1 LLAQKRTLRKRKIE
15 VRNVGSEYKVGLLFH
30 YKSIKSRSTSKM
42 KYISAILI
50 GLSVLLL
57 APPAH
62 ACSCVSDGSSLV
74 QLAKKSKLVIR
85 GKVLE
90 YNWYQYDL
98 REQRYK
104 KDEQKREGRPLS
116 MTVEV
121 QEVYKGKMKSRQ
133 VVVWG
138 DNGMICRPYV
148 TQFPIAT
155 EWVFALSP
163 DSWSKKGEM
172 AISVCGEYALQV
184 QKDRVLMGQGRAQRS
199 IMDPVIGGIPEAK
212 PQVVSLPELRK
223 RLKASR

>member
-1 LLAQKRTLRKRKIE
+1 
-15 VRNVGSEYKVGLLFH
+15 
-30 YKSIKSRSTSKM
+30 M
-42 KYISAILI
+42 KYIPALI
-50 GLSVLLL
+50 VGLSVLLL
-57 APPAH
+57 APSAH
-62 ACSCVSDGSSLV
+62 SCSCGSDGSSLI
-74 QLAKKSKLVIR
+74 QLAKKSELVIR

-98 REQRYK
+98 QGQRYK
-104 KDEQKREGRPLS
+104 NKQEPKGRPLS

-121 QEVYKGKMKSRQ
+121 QEVYKGKITSRQ

-148 TQFPIAT
+148 TQFPIGT

-163 DSWSKKGEM
+163 DSWTKKGEI

-184 QKDRVLMGQGRAQRS
+184 QNNRVLMGQRRENQG
-199 IMDPVIGGIPEAK
+199 IMDPVIGGNPKMK

-223 RLKASR
+223 RLKANR

>member
-1 LLAQKRTLRKRKIE
+1 
-15 VRNVGSEYKVGLLFH
+15 
-30 YKSIKSRSTSKM
+30 M

-57 APPAH
+57 APSAH
-62 ACSCVSDGSSLV
+62 ACSCGSDGSSLV
-74 QLAKKSKLVIR
+74 QLAKKSQLVIR
-85 GKVLE
+85 GKVLN

-98 REQRYK
+98 QGQRY

-121 QEVYKGKMKSRQ
+121 QEIYKGKPKSRQ

-138 DNGMICRPYV
+138 DNGMMCRPYV
-148 TQFPIAT
+148 TQFPIGT

-163 DSWSKKGEM
+163 DSRSQKGEI

-184 QKDRVLMGQGRAQRS
+184 QDNRVLMGRRRENQG
-199 IMDPVIGGIPEAK
+199 IMDPVIGGNAKPK

-223 RLKASR
+223 QLKANR